1 MSVTLDEL
9 KQVVSELFAALDKDN
24 SGYLEKEEIKQIA
37 SQLHGKIG
45 GEEEFNNDA
54 FETAFK
60 NLDKNGDG
68 KIA

>member
-1 MSVTLDEL
+1 MWL
-9 KQVVSELFAALDKDN
+9 KASRLMV
-24 SGYLEKEEIKQIA
+24 IKQIA

-45 GEEEFNNDA
+45 GEEDFNNDA

-68 KIA
+68 KIAETELMEWFKSSAIKKGVLKE